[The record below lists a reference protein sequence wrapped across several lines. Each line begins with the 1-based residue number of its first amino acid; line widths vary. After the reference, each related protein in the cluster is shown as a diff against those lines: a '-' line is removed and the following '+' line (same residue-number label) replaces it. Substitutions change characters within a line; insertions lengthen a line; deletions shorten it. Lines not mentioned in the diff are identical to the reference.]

1 MISLK
6 NVSKFY
12 YKKGII
18 ATGMTKVNLHFD
30 LGEFVVITGES
41 GSGKSTLLNVIS
53 GIDTY
58 EEGEMY
64 IDGRETSHFME
75 KDFVEY
81 RKKYIG
87 NIFQSFNLVNS
98 YTVYQNVELILLING
113 FKRSQVKTR
122 VKEILNR
129 VGLEKF
135 AGTKVSKLSGGQK
148 QRVAIARALAKE
160 TDIIVADEPTGNL
173 DSSSAMEIVKL
184 LSEIAE
190 NKLVIVVTHNYEQF
204 KDYATRRIKMHDG
217 KIAEDVKLKDNVEMV
232 LEETAADE
240 GAGTI
245 SETRTSGR
253 SAAKNAAAGTGSM
266 SGMNKLRLGIRNT
279 FNVIPK
285 FVLLF
290 IVFMFMLVAV
300 TSEYT
305 SYLSQKET
313 AENLGYNSY
322 FNNLRLDRI
331 VLKKEDKSRFTTEDY
346 TEISALTNVDKIAE
360 YDVLLDKD
368 LYMESDDFFYNTRA
382 RSITEFGGSLIAGRM
397 PSKSDEIVLTAKEDN
412 YYFSKKYQKKL
423 IDRTFKIELGYMGRT
438 VKVKV
443 TGIAYMEDESNLM
456 DYCDIYMDDDLL
468 NEVLAEVYHDNSKV
482 AVDINGKVQT
492 VEPGDTV
499 YNLKPS
505 RMAGPGEA
513 IVSNELDNFY
523 SNGQCKGRE
532 IKVTVSNIYYKTSK
546 KLKIK
551 EKYTEKNFSRVTGV
565 NDYDINGGIIFVNPA
580 DFSRLFTHDN
590 YQATVLVKDKDSI
603 DETKK
608 ELSRMGYVPLPLK
621 DVLVQSISDV
631 MQLIMLPVMII
642 MIIALFF
649 VSYFVIRLILRTR
662 NGYFSIL
669 KMLGLSKKSIRRI
682 MDVELITIML
692 LAYAVFIAAALLTG
706 MGYISVKFVNDL
718 IKYMSY
724 ENYAILL
731 AVLLA
736 MSYLISG
743 KFSRSL
749 FKKSSLGTFREE
761 E

>member
-1 MISLK
+1 
-6 NVSKFY
+6 
-12 YKKGII
+12 
-18 ATGMTKVNLHFD
+18 
-30 LGEFVVITGES
+30 
-41 GSGKSTLLNVIS
+41 
-53 GIDTY
+53 
-58 EEGEMY
+58 
-64 IDGRETSHFME
+64 
-75 KDFVEY
+75 
-81 RKKYIG
+81 
-87 NIFQSFNLVNS
+87 
-98 YTVYQNVELILLING
+98 
-113 FKRSQVKTR
+113 
-122 VKEILNR
+122 
-129 VGLEKF
+129 
-135 AGTKVSKLSGGQK
+135 
-148 QRVAIARALAKE
+148 
-160 TDIIVADEPTGNL
+160 
-173 DSSSAMEIVKL
+173 
-184 LSEIAE
+184 
-190 NKLVIVVTHNYEQF
+190 
-204 KDYATRRIKMHDG
+204 
-217 KIAEDVKLKDNVEMV
+217 
-232 LEETAADE
+232 
-240 GAGTI
+240 
-245 SETRTSGR
+245 
-253 SAAKNAAAGTGSM
+253 M

-456 DYCDIYMDDDLL
+456 DYCDIYMDDELL
-468 NEVLAEVYHDNSKV
+468 NEVLAEVYHDNSKI

-724 ENYAILL
+724 ENYAVLL

>member
-1 MISLK
+1 
-6 NVSKFY
+6 
-12 YKKGII
+12 
-18 ATGMTKVNLHFD
+18 
-30 LGEFVVITGES
+30 
-41 GSGKSTLLNVIS
+41 
-53 GIDTY
+53 
-58 EEGEMY
+58 
-64 IDGRETSHFME
+64 
-75 KDFVEY
+75 
-81 RKKYIG
+81 
-87 NIFQSFNLVNS
+87 
-98 YTVYQNVELILLING
+98 
-113 FKRSQVKTR
+113 
-122 VKEILNR
+122 
-129 VGLEKF
+129 
-135 AGTKVSKLSGGQK
+135 
-148 QRVAIARALAKE
+148 
-160 TDIIVADEPTGNL
+160 
-173 DSSSAMEIVKL
+173 
-184 LSEIAE
+184 
-190 NKLVIVVTHNYEQF
+190 
-204 KDYATRRIKMHDG
+204 MHDG

-456 DYCDIYMDDDLL
+456 DYCDIYMDDELL
-468 NEVLAEVYHDNSKV
+468 NEVLAEVYHDNSKI

-724 ENYAILL
+724 ENYAVLL